1 MCRAKLNLFD
11 SFVCLE
17 YTFGRG
23 DFMSKIKIYVL
34 RNRVN
39 DKVYVGQTKNLQER
53 LLQHLK
59 ESTLKQRGKMKL
71 YRAIREIGK
80 ENFYIEEVDSCET
93 KDEADEKEVFYIEK
107 FDSIRNGYNSVS
119 GGNGSAINSSSMRS
133 KFLELYNSGKTYD
146 ELAKEF
152 SVCNATIVRTAKRNN
167 LKRMRK
173 IPADFLLENKDKMT
187 NVEIAKMF
195 SVDPATVA
203 REFKRIGI
211 KRGKGCSNRLNPQ
224 NKRKIDYELI
234 LSEIGISKKEIAQ
247 KYGISY
253 KWVCKIFKMAENK
266 KLNDAKEK
274 AKREESGQLS
284 MFDD

>member
-1 MCRAKLNLFD
+1 
-11 SFVCLE
+11 
-17 YTFGRG
+17 
-23 DFMSKIKIYVL
+23 MSKIKIYVL

-39 DKVYVGQTKNLQER
+39 DKVYVGQTKNIQER

-133 KFLELYNSGKTYD
+133 RFLELYNSGKTYD

-173 IPADFLLENKDKMT
+173 IPANFLIENKDKMT

-195 SVDPATVA
+195 SVDPATVS

-234 LSEIGISKKEIAQ
+234 LSESGISKKEIAQ

-253 KWVCKIFKMAENK
+253 KWVCKIFKMEENQK
-266 KLNDAKEK
+266 SNEAKEK
-274 AKREESGQLS
+274 AEREESGQLS
-284 MFDD
+284 MFDE